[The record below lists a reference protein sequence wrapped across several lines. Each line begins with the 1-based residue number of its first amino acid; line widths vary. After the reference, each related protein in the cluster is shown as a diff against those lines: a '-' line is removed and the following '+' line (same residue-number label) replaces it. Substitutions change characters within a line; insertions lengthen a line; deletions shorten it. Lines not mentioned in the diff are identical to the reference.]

1 MNLHIDQDRIE
12 KQIEL
17 KAPGAK
23 VWRALTDYREF
34 SQWFRVKLE
43 APFVPGQPTAGQVT
57 YPGYEHIRME
67 VVVEK
72 LEPESYFSLRWH
84 PYAIDPAVDY
94 SQEPSTLIEFRLKET
109 GTGTLLIV
117 TESGFLK
124 IPESRRAEAFRK
136 NSEGWAEQLQNIEE
150 HVAQTK

>member
-1 MNLHIDQDRIE
+1 
-12 KQIEL
+12 
-17 KAPGAK
+17 
-23 VWRALTDYREF
+23 
-34 SQWFRVKLE
+34 
-43 APFVPGQPTAGQVT
+43 
-57 YPGYEHIRME
+57 ME

-84 PYAIDPAVDY
+84 PYAIDPTVDY